1 MDQEILQ
8 QLKED
13 DRNALRV
20 LFDKYYEPLVRYAIF
35 HLNDIASSEEV
46 VQDIFIYLWEK
57 RYSLRIETSLEP
69 YLYRSIRN
77 RCLNYLKSKS
87 FRVYKLS
94 ETADVLT
101 NNSTYEDSNM
111 ETEELEKLLAQAIGK
126 ISEKSAMIFNY
137 SRNQGLTHPEI
148 ASKLNI
154 SVKTV
159 EYHIGSALKSIKK
172 YLEKYGY
179 LLLW

>member
-13 DRNALRV
+13 DRNALKV
-20 LFDKYYEPLVRYAIF
+20 LFNKYYEPLVRYAIF

-57 RYSLRIETSLEP
+57 RDSLRIETSLES

-77 RCLNYLKSKS
+77 RCLNYLKSKT

-101 NNSTYEDSNM
+101 NNHAYEGSNI
-111 ETEELEKLLAQAIGK
+111 ETEELEKLLAQAIGN
-126 ISEKSAMIFNY
+126 IPEKSAMIFNY

-172 YLEKYGY
+172 HLEKYGY